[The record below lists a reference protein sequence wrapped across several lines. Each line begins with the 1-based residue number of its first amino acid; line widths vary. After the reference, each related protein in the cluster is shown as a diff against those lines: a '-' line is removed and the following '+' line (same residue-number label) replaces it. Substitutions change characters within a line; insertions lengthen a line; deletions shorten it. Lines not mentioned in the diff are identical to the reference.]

1 MENET
6 IWHVEEKKNGEGK
19 YLVCEVGEE
28 RRRKGGKY
36 LVRGGEKDQK
46 GKGGNVM
53 EKKKQ
58 LYRRTIEGSMRGP

>member
-19 YLVCEVGEE
+19 YLVCGVGKE

-36 LVRGGEKDQK
+36 LVRGGEKDRK
-46 GKGGNVM
+46 GNGRNVM
-53 EKKKQ
+53 EKKKR
-58 LYRRTIEGSMRGP
+58 L